1 MNGRAPKRSEKS
13 PAIGATK
20 IGIAVQGRILIP
32 ASSGVIPCTVMK
44 YCERKKSEPKMPKN
58 ITNETALVA
67 EKARLRKNRSGSI
80 GSFVRLS
87 CSRKKTIIT
96 RPKATETSTVA
107 FPQPSALERTMP
119 KVSGKR
125 PTTAST
131 SPRGSR
137 PRSGP

>member
-1 MNGRAPKRSEKS
+1 
-13 PAIGATK
+13 
-20 IGIAVQGRILIP
+20 
-32 ASSGVIPCTVMK
+32 
-44 YCERKKSEPKMPKN
+44 MPKN

-87 CSRKKTIIT
+87 CSRKKAIIT
-96 RPKATETSTVA
+96 RPKKIETSTVA
-107 FPQPSALERTMP
+107 LLQPSALDRTMP

-125 PTTAST
+125 PITAST
-131 SPRGSR
+131 KPRGSR